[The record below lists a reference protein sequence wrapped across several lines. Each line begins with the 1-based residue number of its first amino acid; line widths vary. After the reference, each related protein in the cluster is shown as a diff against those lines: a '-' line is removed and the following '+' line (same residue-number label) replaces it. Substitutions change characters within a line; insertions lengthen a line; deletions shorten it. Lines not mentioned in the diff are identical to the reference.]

1 MTPSTRS
8 KSRSSSK
15 AVVRAAPKKY
25 PRTGVKVHAPGRVR
39 EPWEALPVPE
49 IGSIEL
55 GGKARP
61 HPELGLGLWA
71 LGRWTTEDEART
83 KATIGRAYERG
94 IRWFDT
100 AEVYGNGRSERVLG
114 EVLAR
119 VPGAAPDAYVVT
131 KVSWEHLHANQV
143 RASLI
148 GSLERMARRSVDLYL
163 VHAPDSRVP
172 LAETMGALEA
182 LWKDGK
188 IGAIGVSNFSVEEL
202 EEASRHLSEAK
213 IAVNQLR
220 YNLFLRDDVDP
231 VRDYC
236 HSHGILIEAY
246 TPLARGLLLGRYLDG
261 GKVPKEVR
269 DFTHRLF
276 EPDILPEMRARG
288 QALRDLASDA
298 RVPLGSIAL
307 HWIRKMGAVP
317 VFGASRPDQI
327 DSILAAWAVR
337 PPDRV
342 LDRAD
347 RIARGERA

>member
-1 MTPSTRS
+1 V
-8 KSRSSSK
+8 
-15 AVVRAAPKKY
+15 A
-25 PRTGVKVHAPGRVR
+25 
-39 EPWEALPVPE
+39 
-49 IGSIEL
+49 SIETVEMP
-55 GGKARP
+55 GGARP

-71 LGRWTTEDEART
+71 LGRWTPEDEART
-83 KATIGRAYERG
+83 KATIGRAYEHG

-100 AEVYGNGRSERVLG
+100 AEVYGNGRSERLLG
-114 EVLAR
+114 EVLNR
-119 VPGAAPDAYVVT
+119 VPHAAPDAYVVT

-202 EEASRHLSEAK
+202 EEASRHLAEAK
-213 IAVNQLR
+213 IVVNQLR

-236 HSHGILIEAY
+236 RSHGILIEAY
-246 TPLARGLLLGRYLDG
+246 SPLARGLLLGRYLDG
-261 GKVPKEVR
+261 GKVPREVR
-269 DFTHRLF
+269 DFAHRLF
-276 EPDILPEMRARG
+276 EPDILPEMRERG
-288 QALRDLASDA
+288 TALRDLAADA
-298 RVPLGSIAL
+298 KVPLGSIAL
-307 HWIRKMGAVP
+307 HWVRKMGAVP
-317 VFGASRPDQI
+317 VFGASRAEQI
-327 DSILAAWAVR
+327 DSILGAWAVR

>member
-1 MTPSTRS
+1 MTPTERPP
-8 KSRSSSK
+8 R
-15 AVVRAAPKKY
+15 RAAKKK
-25 PRTGVKVHAPGRVR
+25 P
-39 EPWEALPVPE
+39 
-49 IGSIEL
+49 IGSATRKPPSRAPTVASIETVEMP
-55 GGKARP
+55 GGARP

-71 LGRWTTEDEART
+71 LGRWTPEDEART
-83 KATIGRAYERG
+83 KATIGRAYEHG

-100 AEVYGNGRSERVLG
+100 AEVYGNGRSERLLG
-114 EVLAR
+114 EVLNR
-119 VPGAAPDAYVVT
+119 VPHAAPDAYVVT

-202 EEASRHLSEAK
+202 EEASRHLAEAK
-213 IAVNQLR
+213 IVVNQLR

-236 HSHGILIEAY
+236 RSHGILIEAY
-246 TPLARGLLLGRYLDG
+246 SPLARGLLLGRYLDG
-261 GKVPKEVR
+261 GKVPREVR
-269 DFTHRLF
+269 DFAHRLF
-276 EPDILPEMRARG
+276 EPDILPEMRERG
-288 QALRDLASDA
+288 TALRDLAADA
-298 RVPLGSIAL
+298 KVPLGSIAL
-307 HWIRKMGAVP
+307 HWVRKMGAVP
-317 VFGASRPDQI
+317 VFGASRAEQI
-327 DSILAAWAVR
+327 DSILSAWAVR